1 MPFGVRSTQVAL
13 VTGASVKFTNAMKSG
28 QQYIF
33 TCNVDCW
40 VKVTT
45 TGGAAAVATSDNQ
58 LYIAG
63 QVLRLQSPDGTG
75 VTTNAF
81 VHAIKD
87 TGMPDGRASL
97 GIEEGV

>member
-1 MPFGVRSTQVAL
+1 MAVA
-13 VTGASVKFTNAMKSG
+13 VASAGFTNPMSPG
-28 QQYIF
+28 MFYRF
-33 TCNVDCW
+33 TANTDCW

-45 TGGAAAVATSDNQ
+45 TGGAAAVSTADNQ

>member
-33 TCNVDCW
+33 TCSVDCW
-40 VKVTT
+40 VKVTAT
-45 TGGAAAVATSDNQ
+45 TGAAVPLTSDNQ

-63 QVLRLQSPDGTG
+63 QVLRLQSTG
-75 VTTNAF
+75 VAADSF

-87 TGMPDGRASL
+87 DGQPDGRASL
-97 GIEEGV
+97 GLEES